1 MISNQR
7 KSTSSKPRNARYPDV
22 RNSIEPDSIKY
33 TAHDKERRI
42 CEGPKSDDEERSEFE
57 RDRAR
62 IIHSA
67 AFRRLQGKTQ
77 VFTSGEGDFYRTRL
91 THSLEV
97 GQIAKGL
104 ALRLGANT
112 ELVEAAALL
121 HDIGHPPFGHAGE
134 DELKKLMVNYG
145 GFEANAQN
153 VRLINELEKKSTA
166 YHGLNLTRAVI
177 DAQLKYKNA
186 PYENFRKFIYA
197 DDLPFADW
205 ASHDARIEA
214 GCDEAKARS
223 FECQIMNQA
232 DDIAYAVHDLEDGLH
247 AKYIDAFTFSRSDTR
262 MSRVLRDLKLEFE
275 DEDIDSLYNDVVEML
290 YEFNP
295 SITTNASKFD
305 YDNQRAFRKEMTTKL
320 IHRYV
325 TAAERVRVEH
335 RVSNCVSSRYLY
347 NVEMPRDKEIEIDL
361 VNKII
366 WYFVITAP
374 QVRVLE
380 AKGKYIIRA
389 LFKKF
394 FDEYHF
400 LPDDWQD
407 GLGSDTS
414 ERERARRVADY
425 ISGMTDD
432 YAQKTYAKFFLPNH
446 GSIYEII

>member
-1 MISNQR
+1 M
-7 KSTSSKPRNARYPDV
+7 A
-22 RNSIEPDSIKY
+22 SIENPDQIIY
-33 TAHDKERRI
+33 TKHDKERKN
-42 CEGPKSDDEERSEFE
+42 CEGPESRDEERTAFE

-97 GQIAKGL
+97 AQIAKGL
-104 ALRLGANT
+104 ALRLGADT

-134 DELKKLMVNYG
+134 DELKKLMVNHG

-153 VRLINELEKKSTA
+153 VRLISQLEKKSTG
-166 YHGLNLTRAVI
+166 YPGLNLTRAVI

-197 DDLPFADW
+197 EDLSLADW
-205 ASHDARIEA
+205 ASSDARIEA
-214 GCDEAKARS
+214 RCDDPKARS

-232 DDIAYAVHDLEDGLH
+232 DDIAYAVHDLEDSLH

-262 MSRVLRDLKLEFE
+262 MSLVIEALKREFP
-275 DEDIDSLYNDVVEML
+275 DDDIDGIYNDVVEML

-295 SITTNASKFD
+295 SLRTHASKFD
-305 YDNQRAFRKEMTTKL
+305 YENQRAYRKEMTTKL

-325 TAAERVRVEH
+325 TSVERVVVEH

-347 NVEMPRDKEIEIDL
+347 DVNMPRNKSLEIDL
-361 VNKII
+361 INKII
-366 WYFVITAP
+366 WYFVITSP

-389 LFKKF
+389 LFSKF
-394 FDEYHF
+394 FEEHEF

-407 GLGSDTS
+407 GLDKHTS
-414 ERERARRVADY
+414 KRVRARRVADY
-425 ISGMTDD
+425 ISGMTDE
-432 YAQKTYAKFFLPNH
+432 YAQRTYAKFYLPNY
-446 GSIYEII
+446 GSIYEVI